1 MKYAGLLK
9 VVVACSAAAC
19 ASWVFADEVLLIP
32 GSSVKAPGGRL
43 RGTIQSESPNELE
56 IQVSG
61 SNQTVPIDQIASVK
75 YDGQPASLGLA
86 ESRESNG
93 NLTDAAE
100 LYNKSAS
107 EASDKPFV
115 LEKAQMGRA
124 RVLAELGMTDPK
136 ILGDAIKALST
147 FVSAHP
153 KSRHALAAHELL
165 TELQLY
171 KGDFAGARKT
181 AADLSKLPSASTRG
195 TILQAR
201 IDVKQKKFNEALAA
215 AETVVSSSGKNSASK
230 RDALLVKAE
239 ALAGLAKYPEAEA
252 AAREVMKGAGAED
265 AQVQAAA
272 YNTLGDC
279 LVAAGKKNEAV
290 YAYLHTD
297 LVFFK
302 NKDEHAKA
310 LARLVKLFRE
320 LKRDD
325 RAQECLDRLK
335 QDYPQSAWLASLDD
349 QNDK

>member
-1 MKYAGLLK
+1 MNLRRVTNILLVGLLS
-9 VVVACSAAAC
+9 ACSSRA
-19 ASWVFADEVLLIP
+19 FADEIILIS
-32 GSSVKAPGGRL
+32 GSSVKAPGGRF
-43 RGTIQSESPNELE
+43 RGTIQTESPSEIE
-56 IQVSG
+56 IQVGG
-61 SNQTVPIDQIASVK
+61 SNQSVPIDQIASVK

-93 NLTDAAE
+93 SLTEAVE
-100 LYNKSAS
+100 LYNKSAT

-115 LEKAQMGRA
+115 VEKAQIGRA

-136 ILGDAIKALST
+136 MLGDAIRTLSN
-147 FVSAHP
+147 FISSHP
-153 KSRHALAAHELL
+153 KSRHALSAHELL
-165 TELQLY
+165 AELQLY
-171 KGDFAGARKT
+171 KADFTGASKT
-181 AADLSKLPSASTRG
+181 ASDLAKLPSAGSRG

-201 IDVKQKKFNEALAA
+201 IDVKQKKYNEALAA
-215 AETVVSSSGKNSASK
+215 ADTVVSSSGKNSASK

-239 ALAGLAKYPEAEA
+239 ALAGLGKYPEAEA

-272 YNTLGDC
+272 YNTMGDC
-279 LVAAGKKNEAV
+279 LIAAGKKNEAL

-325 RAQECLDRLK
+325 RAQECLERLK
-335 QDYPQSAWLASLDD
+335 QDYPQSAWLASLE
-349 QNDK
+349 NDGEK